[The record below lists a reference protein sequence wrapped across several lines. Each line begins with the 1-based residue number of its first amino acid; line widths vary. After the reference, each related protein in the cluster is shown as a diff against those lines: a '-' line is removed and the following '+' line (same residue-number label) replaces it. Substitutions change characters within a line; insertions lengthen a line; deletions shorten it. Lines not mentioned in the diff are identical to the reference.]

1 MISNLPVKL
10 SRYWKS
16 RTERSRE
23 FIVATVFFVFF
34 LVGTIGHYIVP
45 FRPIMLFVT
54 PYVLFVY
61 GLIALSPL
69 VIQREWCVFLWV
81 GIVYPVTFVL
91 EALGVAT
98 GAIFGAYEYGPTL
111 GVQFLSVPVIIG
123 FNWVIVVLGA
133 TLFMRV
139 VALSVVSK
147 AQLDRQRFAT
157 RVLAVLSPILIGAL
171 AVLFDLVL
179 EPVAIRFDYWA
190 WEDVVVPSRNYLSW
204 FLISVGVSA
213 PLSAVKIRTT
223 TRLPTYYVA
232 VQFLFMLS
240 LLPLSL

>member
-1 MISNLPVKL
+1 MISNPPVNL
-10 SRYWKS
+10 SRYWNS
-16 RTERSRE
+16 RTVRARE
-23 FIVATVFFVFF
+23 FIVAAVFFVFF
-34 LVGTIGHYIVP
+34 LVGTIGHYIVLI
-45 FRPIMLFVT
+45 RPIMLFVT

-69 VIQREWCVFLWV
+69 VIQREWRVLLWV
-81 GIVYPVTFVL
+81 GIVYPVTFAL
-91 EALGVAT
+91 EAIGVAT

-111 GVQFLSVPVIIG
+111 GAQILSVPVIIG

-133 TLFMRV
+133 ALFVRL
-139 VALSVVSK
+139 VALSVISNV
-147 AQLDRQRFAT
+147 QLDRQGFVT
-157 RVLAVLSPILIGAL
+157 RVFAVLSPILIGAL
-171 AVLFDLVL
+171 ALLFDLVL

-190 WEDVVVPSRNYLSW
+190 WRDVAVPSRNYLAW
-204 FLISVGVSA
+204 FLISVGVSV

-223 TRLPTYYVA
+223 TRLPTYYVG